1 MKGEVKMASEPAAR
15 HPGESRDLDAPR
27 RDLEEPGHGPS
38 PRGPIEGSPRP
49 PGVAAQS
56 GGLRTLQFR
65 RDEVENE
72 AHSPASLSESGFT
85 LVELMVVLVIIGLLA
100 TVVIINVLPATDK
113 AAVTKARADIAT
125 LEQGVEMYRLN
136 KLQYPAGENG
146 LQALMAERYI
156 KRLPNDPWGNPYHY
170 SNPGRDGRPFDIVSY
185 GADGKSGGE
194 GQNAD
199 IGSWDS

>member
-1 MKGEVKMASEPAAR
+1 MPSELTPR
-15 HPGESRDLDAPR
+15 HPGEIEGCAVPRTAQPRPGGVATLQWDLMEKGRVLDVAS
-27 RDLEEPGHGPS
+27 HGVAR
-38 PRGPIEGSPRP
+38 RGPG
-49 PGVAAQS
+49 
-56 GGLRTLQFR
+56 FR
-65 RDEVENE
+65 RDDVEHDASTP
-72 AHSPASLSESGFT
+72 AHESGFT